1 MTTAEKTLQKIL
13 SGQQDRN
20 VTYAELAAVLTQ
32 AGWTLDRITGSHHI
46 FRSPN
51 GQMLSLP
58 KHGKDIKPIYVK
70 EARKYLT
77 QES

>member
-1 MTTAEKTLQKIL
+1 MTTADKALQKIL

-20 VTYAELAAVLTQ
+20 VTYAELAVVLKQ
-32 AGWTLDRITGSHHI
+32 AGWTLDRVTGSHHI
-46 FRSPN
+46 FRSPK

-70 EARKYLT
+70 EARQFLI
-77 QES
+77 QP